1 MQHQF
6 LMYRYT
12 SHLHTCSR
20 IVQGSDSMT
29 QFPPWRAGH
38 LMMRPYVDPLMNLLE
53 GDSSWI
59 HGTTGRDIKKTTRV
73 KKSQKSANKKRLRW
87 VYIYKWVIKET
98 YNIRNNI
105 YIYMILLSI
114 ILISDLQRTG
124 CFISQLV
131 QDFVPW
137 TTFLFSQSKWLQK
150 SRSGLGKLM
159 LFPFPVINGAL
170 FHGNLRDHPDFIN
183 SRPFPW
189 SVRIL
194 KFDSRC

>member
-1 MQHQF
+1 M
-6 LMYRYT
+6 
-12 SHLHTCSR
+12 
-20 IVQGSDSMT
+20 
-29 QFPPWRAGH
+29 
-38 LMMRPYVDPLMNLLE
+38 
-53 GDSSWI
+53 WI
-59 HGTTGRDIKKTTRV
+59 HSWTCLKAIHHGYMGPRDATSKKQPVWKNHKNPRIK
-73 KKSQKSANKKRLRW
+73 NGW
-87 VYIYKWVIKET
+87 DGYIYIYKWVIKET
-98 YNIRNNI
+98 YNIRNNIYI